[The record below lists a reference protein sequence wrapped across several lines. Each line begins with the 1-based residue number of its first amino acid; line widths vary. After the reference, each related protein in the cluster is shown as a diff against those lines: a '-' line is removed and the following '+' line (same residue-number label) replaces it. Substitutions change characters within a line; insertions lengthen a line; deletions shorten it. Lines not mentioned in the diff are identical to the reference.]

1 MKTLKAVKTEIRG
14 IKELQKQ
21 SMEMEKDDYMVGLYN
36 GIEIALAIM
45 ENREPEFEACVRE
58 PEVVEQEE
66 KRGRTVA
73 SGKRV
78 IRK

>member
-1 MKTLKAVKTEIRG
+1 MKTLKAVKTEVRG
-14 IKELQKQ
+14 IRELQKQ
-21 SMEMEKDDYMVGLYN
+21 SMEIEKDDYMVGLYN

-45 ENREPEFEACVRE
+45 ENREPELEACVRE
-58 PEVVEQEE
+58 PEVVEQEKE
-66 KRGRTVA
+66 IGRTVA

>member
-1 MKTLKAVKTEIRG
+1 MKTLKAVKTEVRG
-14 IKELQKQ
+14 IRELQKQ
-21 SMEMEKDDYMVGLYN
+21 SIEKEKDDYMIGLYN
-36 GIEIALAIM
+36 GIEIALAII

-58 PEVVEQEE
+58 PEVVEQEKE
-66 KRGRTVA
+66 IGRTIA

>member
-1 MKTLKAVKTEIRG
+1 MKTLKAVKTDIRG
-14 IKELQKQ
+14 IRELQKQ
-21 SMEMEKDDYMVGLYN
+21 SMEKEKDDYMVGLYN
-36 GIEIALAIM
+36 GIEMVLAIM

-58 PEVVEQEE
+58 PEVIEQEKE
-66 KRGRTVA
+66 IGRTVA